1 MLNVKRHQ
9 VENIITLNFQKI
21 FESQDSEDSSEFIE
35 DENRV
40 LSYEDYI
47 TKVKWEWKDLNI
59 ILVFAESLSTI
70 DSANMGWN
78 NNMPNFDKIQNDW
91 IIFNNFLTNWT
102 TSDTAHIATLFWVI
116 PLINMKSNN
125 TPYSWYKLK
134 MQPLPEY
141 LNNQWYKTTFISAA
155 WLKFLQQRSFLSWA
169 WFQKI
174 IWEEEFEN
182 NKKYTFESAP
192 DGDLYDRVLQEVQ
205 AQTWKYFIW
214 LQTISFHKPY
224 DVPYWKSEKLALK
237 YADDELYRFYE
248 SLQKLKFFDSWIL
261 IIVWDHRKMNPVEEN
276 EYDIFKQNWYTKSVA
291 TVVWSGIQPWTLNSN
306 IIQHT
311 DFYNS
316 IKRLVWNGRVE
327 IDKMYNDIFTQEK
340 NRNRGITNSEFYEN
354 NRYTV
359 SSEQGDIFLFK
370 NLSNLSKDN
379 PIYNYFSSYISFEFW
394 DDESESSYFDENP
407 VKYIWHRWAI
417 NGHPENTLESF
428 LAAKELWAD
437 WIEFDVSYTKDKEN
451 VVVHWDLL
459 YASNC
464 KKRKIW
470 NLKFDWI
477 QKNCTI
483 INWEKY
489 MRLQKMLE
497 LVDWLFDYYF
507 LEVKVYNEKL
517 WAQQTL
523 DAIQT
528 VKDLNM
534 QDRVIFISYSDAARE
549 VLNSDPDIIFW
560 WDTFDVDDLDFIWD
574 NNSKYFLAP
583 YDILTPEVVEK
594 AKNLWKEVV
603 TYTVNDTWNFQAMKD
618 LWINIILSDDIWALK
633 EYENQQDKTFAPAI
647 ALEDFGL
654 KKSIWGKCY
663 YKKD

>member
-35 DENRV
+35 DGNRV

-91 IIFNNFLTNWT
+91 IIFNNFL
-102 TSDTAHIATLFWVI
+102 
-116 PLINMKSNN
+116 
-125 TPYSWYKLK
+125 
-134 MQPLPEY
+134 
-141 LNNQWYKTTFISAA
+141 TTFISAA

-261 IIVWDHRKMNPVEEN
+261 VIVWDHRKMNPVEEN

-306 IIQHT
+306 I
-311 DFYNS
+311 FS
-316 IKRLVWNGRVE
+316 
-327 IDKMYNDIFTQEK
+327 TQ
-340 NRNRGITNSEFYEN
+340 
-354 NRYTV
+354 
-359 SSEQGDIFLFK
+359 
-370 NLSNLSKDN
+370 
-379 PIYNYFSSYISFEFW
+379 
-394 DDESESSYFDENP
+394 
-407 VKYIWHRWAI
+407 
-417 NGHPENTLESF
+417 
-428 LAAKELWAD
+428 
-437 WIEFDVSYTKDKEN
+437 
-451 VVVHWDLL
+451 
-459 YASNC
+459 
-464 KKRKIW
+464 
-470 NLKFDWI
+470 
-477 QKNCTI
+477 
-483 INWEKY
+483 
-489 MRLQKMLE
+489 
-497 LVDWLFDYYF
+497 
-507 LEVKVYNEKL
+507 
-517 WAQQTL
+517 
-523 DAIQT
+523 
-528 VKDLNM
+528 
-534 QDRVIFISYSDAARE
+534 IFI
-549 VLNSDPDIIFW
+549 
-560 WDTFDVDDLDFIWD
+560 
-574 NNSKYFLAP
+574 
-583 YDILTPEVVEK
+583 IL
-594 AKNLWKEVV
+594 
-603 TYTVNDTWNFQAMKD
+603 
-618 LWINIILSDDIWALK
+618 
-633 EYENQQDKTFAPAI
+633 
-647 ALEDFGL
+647 
-654 KKSIWGKCY
+654 
-663 YKKD
+663 